1 MSKSESKP
9 EPAKRWYQRVGP
21 GLITACVVI
30 GPGSILSSSKVGAQN
45 GYALCWVVALA
56 VVFMM
61 VYMAMGARL
70 GVIAEKSVGTLITE
84 RVGRWLAVLIG
95 IGVFFIS
102 ASFQFG
108 NNLGVHSA
116 FLEFE
121 DQIKKIPLLGSVDNV
136 VDYVV
141 VLFNVLAIS
150 FVFGFRNLYRAI
162 ERLMMVFVAIML
174 LSFAV
179 NLFFAKP
186 HVGELAQGF
195 IPPIADLFTGD
206 GDGNELLDISLLALV
221 GTTFVITAAYNQT
234 YLVQQKGWGE
244 RELRDGLIDARIGSV
259 IMALITIMLM
269 STAAAVLRGDEL
281 KNVRDV
287 AAGLRPAFGTWGH
300 TLFCLGL
307 FSAAY
312 SSFLVNSMIG
322 GFILSDGLGL
332 GSKPTDFWPKMMTT
346 VVLLTGMTV
355 ALLVLRAD
363 FDPVPAI
370 VAAQAVTVIA
380 APLVA
385 GALLWLS
392 NRKDVMGN
400 AGNGKVSNILGLI
413 GFLLLLAMAYYTAAV
428 KIPQQLEKLKANKT
442 SSAMRTSVD
451 TVIGNDRH
459 PAGSEQRVDERRAPG
474 NADKQED
481 GVHC

>member
-1 MSKSESKP
+1 MTKSSDKTASP
-9 EPAKRWYQRVGP
+9 KRWYQRIGP

-61 VYMAMGARL
+61 VYMTMGARL
-70 GVIAEKSVGTLITE
+70 GVIAEKSTGTLITE
-84 RVGRWLAVLIG
+84 RAGRWLAVLIG
-95 IGVFFIS
+95 VGVFFIS
-102 ASFQFG
+102 AAFQFG

-116 FLEFE
+116 FQEFE
-121 DQIKKIPLLGSVDNV
+121 GQLKKTPLVGGIPHV

-141 VLFNVLAIS
+141 VLFNALAIT
-150 FVFGFRNLYRAI
+150 FVFGFRNLYRAL

-186 HVGELAQGF
+186 NVGELAQGF
-195 IPPIADLFTGD
+195 IPPVASLFGGGEEGD
-206 GDGNELLDISLLALV
+206 ALLDISLLALV
-221 GTTFVITAAYNQT
+221 GTTFVITAAYFQT
-234 YLVQQKGWGE
+234 YLVQQKGWGQK
-244 RELRDGLIDARIGSV
+244 ELRDGLVDARIGSV

-269 STAAAVLRGDEL
+269 STAAAVLRGQDL
-281 KNVRDV
+281 KHVRDV

-322 GFILSDGLGL
+322 GFIISDGLGL
-332 GSKPTDFWPKMMTT
+332 GSKPTDFWPKVMTS
-346 VVLLTGMTV
+346 VVLLTGMTM
-355 ALLVLRAD
+355 ALLVLRAN

-392 NRKDVMGN
+392 NRKDIMGS
-400 AGNGKVSNILGLI
+400 AGNGKITNVLGVI
-413 GFLLLLAMAYYTAAV
+413 GFLLLLAMAWYTATN
-428 KIPQQLEKLKANKT
+428 KIPAQLEKLKAKEEET
-442 SSAMRTSVD
+442 QRESEERTG
-451 TVIGNDRH
+451 TFF
-459 PAGSEQRVDERRAPG
+459 A
-474 NADKQED
+474 
-481 GVHC
+481 